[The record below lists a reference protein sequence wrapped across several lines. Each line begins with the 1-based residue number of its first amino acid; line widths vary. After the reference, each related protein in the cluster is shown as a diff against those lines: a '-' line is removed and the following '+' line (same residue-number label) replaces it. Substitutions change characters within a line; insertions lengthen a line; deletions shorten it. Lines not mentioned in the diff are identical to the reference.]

1 MIERIAP
8 AGKVI
13 THEVN
18 ILPTI
23 RRLSAAIPRAKPT
36 PNTAPT
42 SVCVVEIGRP
52 IPEAKTTVHEA
63 PSSAAKPRLGVSSVI
78 FLPIVAITL

>member
-1 MIERIAP
+1 MIDRIAP
-8 AGKVI
+8 AGRVI

-18 ILPTI
+18 ILPTM
-23 RRLSAAIPRAKPT
+23 RKLSAAIPLAKPT
-36 PNTAPT
+36 PRTAPT
-42 SVCVVEIGRP
+42 NVCVVEIGRP
-52 IPEAKTTVHEA
+52 MPEARTTVHEA